1 MSFNISLVFLSKI
14 WYNVVEGVMLMKI
27 SRDIKYI
34 GVNDRSIDLFE
45 GQYKVPYGISYN
57 SYVIVDRQIAV
68 FDTVDAHFKDK
79 WLSNLKTVLK
89 SRIPDYLIV
98 NHMEPDHSGC
108 ISDFMKLYPD
118 TRVVATKM
126 AFDMMSHL
134 FKYSSFDHKI
144 VVKEGDTIDLG
155 KHKLSFIMA
164 PMVHWPEVMMT
175 YESTEKVLFSA
186 DAFGRFG
193 ANNVKEN
200 ITLWQKNMMTLLD
213 EKPWDGEA
221 RRYYFGI
228 VGKYGVQVQNVLKK
242 AKALDIKMIC
252 PLHGPVLTDDI
263 DYYVNRYDTWSSY
276 QYQDRGI
283 LLAYA
288 SIYGNTK
295 EAITQFYKTLGYASR
310 TSEIV
315 DLARDDFHECIAK
328 AFLYKNLVIASP
340 TYNGGLFP
348 PVKNF
353 IEGLLERNYQNR
365 SIGIVENGLWAPN
378 VENTIKQMFAN
389 SKNIRF
395 LEPVIHMKGEVRM
408 WDYDRLDDMFLQF

>member
-1 MSFNISLVFLSKI
+1 
-14 WYNVVEGVMLMKI
+14 MKI
-27 SRDIKYI
+27 SKDIKYI

-98 NHMEPDHSGC
+98 NHMESDHSGC
-108 ISDFMKLYPD
+108 INDFMKLYPD
-118 TRVVATKM
+118 TRVVATKG
-126 AFDMMSHL
+126 AFDMMRCL
-134 FKYSSFDHKI
+134 LPYSSFDHEI
-144 VVKEGDTIDLG
+144 VVNEGDTIDLG

-200 ITLWQKNMMTLLD
+200 ITLEQKNMMTLLD

-242 AKALDIKMIC
+242 AKSLDIKMIC
-252 PLHGPVLTDDI
+252 PLHGPVLDDDI
-263 DYYVNRYDTWSSY
+263 VYYVNRYDTWSSY
-276 QYQDRGI
+276 QYQDSGI

-295 EAITQFYKTLGYASR
+295 EAIIQFYKTLGYASR

-348 PVKNF
+348 PVKHF